1 VEIIGEHQSIL
12 IAADAITTLPV
23 YVHFVELG
31 CHIELIDIAGES
43 DNGEPDDSESTP

>member
-12 IAADAITTLPV
+12 IAATAITALPV

-31 CHIELIDIAGES
+31 CHIELIDSAGEP
-43 DNGEPDDSESTP
+43 DNGESES